1 MQAGTPRALEIELK
15 PGSNYLG
22 RGFSNDFKIEDPSVS
37 GSHAQIVVDGE
48 VIVVKDLGSTN
59 GTFINRSQVKEG
71 FLQPGQALHL
81 GAVELRVVG
90 TTVTAGP
97 ATPPMV
103 PPEASIPPR
112 GTLVNGA
119 RQSASGAPRT
129 PMPRSATTAAAPP
142 PPSAP
147 APAGPAEMAEMG
159 EMMEA
164 PKGKTVCK
172 FHHKVAGQWLCH
184 KCNELFCSLC
194 VTTRRTEAGPG
205 IICRKCGT
213 QCAPVRVKH
222 VAKKEKELKVYSD
235 GVILGRSLGFGL
247 GGALL
252 SAAIWIGLSW
262 VMGFDVPFLF
272 CPLAG
277 VICGYAVKLASQDRP
292 GAIFS
297 TIALVYCII
306 GSVAGKVGMI
316 FATGLNTYSTTSLLT
331 SLIGLMVGGFLAWK
345 FGGGDF

>member
-1 MQAGTPRALEIELK
+1 MPKLVIHAGTPRALEFELK

-37 GSHAQIVVDGE
+37 GSHAQILLDGE

-81 GAVELRVVG
+81 GAVELVLVEAIA
-90 TTVTAGP
+90 TTGA
-97 ATPPMV
+97 ASPPPV
-103 PPEASIPPR
+103 PSRP
-112 GTLVNGA
+112 
-119 RQSASGAPRT
+119 PRT
-129 PMPRSATTAAAPP
+129 PMRQPATTVAAPP

-147 APAGPAEMAEMG
+147 APAPAGPADTPGMVDP
-159 EMMEA
+159 
-164 PKGKTVCK
+164 PKGKTACK
-172 FHHKVAGQWLCH
+172 FHHKTAGQWLCQ

-194 VTTRRTEAGPG
+194 VTTRRTEEGPAYF
-205 IICRKCGT
+205 CRKCGT
-213 QCAPVRVKH
+213 QCVPVRLKH
-222 VAKKEKELKVYSD
+222 VPKKEKELKVYSD
-235 GVILGRSLGFGL
+235 GAIMGRCLGFGF
-247 GGALL
+247 GGAVL

-292 GAIFS
+292 GALFS
-297 TIALVYCII
+297 IIALVFCIL
-306 GSVAGKVGMI
+306 GSVVGKVGMI
-316 FATGLNTYSTTSLLT
+316 MATGLTTLSSTYLFTCLL
-331 SLIGLMVGGFLAWK
+331 GLMVAGFLAWK